1 MKRRI
6 DIPLLI
12 SFILLVLIGLMMVYS
27 ASNVVALYKY
37 NDKFYFFKRQF
48 IFGVVGILVMF
59 FFIKVNLEKILDD
72 MQNKIRDNKF
82 EILDIKETLEK

>member
-37 NDKFYFFKRQF
+37 NDKFYFFKSNF
-48 IFGVVGILVMF
+48 
-59 FFIKVNLEKILDD
+59 
-72 MQNKIRDNKF
+72 
-82 EILDIKETLEK
+82 